1 MSQAPRLRRYLERQ
15 KGAFEALSAILD
27 LQEDSIRRGAADL
40 LAVQAAA
47 ERSAVEGLAA
57 LERSIQALREAGAR
71 DPSLTA
77 LEEEVEQA
85 RRAALERNRRNRE
98 LLGTALGELRQRIRE
113 LRAVQGRPRTPDSP
127 FADIGRPTVVDL
139 LS

>member
-1 MSQAPRLRRYLERQ
+1 MSPAPRLRRYLERQ

-27 LQEDSIRRGAADL
+27 RQEDSIRRGAADL

-47 ERSAVEGLAA
+47 ERSAVDGLAA
-57 LERSIQALREAGAR
+57 LERAIQALREAGAR
-71 DPSLTA
+71 DPSLGG
-77 LEEEVEQA
+77 LEEGVEQA
-85 RRAALERNRRNRE
+85 RRDALERNRRNRE
-98 LLGTALGELRQRIRE
+98 LLGAALSELRQRIRE
-113 LRAVQGRPRTPDSP
+113 LQGRPRTPASP

>member
-1 MSQAPRLRRYLERQ
+1 MSQAPRLRRYLEQQ

-27 LQEDSIRRGAADL
+27 RQGESIRRGAADL

-47 ERSAVEGLAA
+47 ERTAVDGLAA

-71 DPSLTA
+71 DPSLGG
-77 LEEEVEQA
+77 LEEAVEQA

-98 LLGTALGELRQRIRE
+98 LLGAALGELRQRIRE
-113 LRAVQGRPRTPDSP
+113 LQGRPRTPDSP
-127 FADIGRPTVVDL
+127 FADIGRPTLVDL

>member
-1 MSQAPRLRRYLERQ
+1 MSQALRLRRYLERQ

-27 LQEDSIRRGAADL
+27 RQEESIRRGAADL

-47 ERSAVEGLAA
+47 ERTAVDGLAA

-71 DPSLTA
+71 DPSLGG
-77 LEEEVEQA
+77 LEEAVEQA

-98 LLGTALGELRQRIRE
+98 LLGAALGELRQRIRE
-113 LRAVQGRPRTPDSP
+113 LQGRPRTPDSP
-127 FADIGRPTVVDL
+127 FADIGRPTLVDL